1 MWIYWLK
8 YKYAVGSFQHNYF
21 YANYTCYLA
30 SFDIGHMFKKHNLK
44 RKYCIS
50 KIKWVHD
57 HISKKDSLLPQTS
70 YPSSSAHFLVI
81 IVNLAVQIFTIF
93 LGMSVEIVY
102 SKEFHSHDGFIHQW
116 LSFGFLHHNGRTIE
130 KELRVSTD
138 YWILAI
144 ICFKLFGKDTGL
156 EFTYRSERIFTPR
169 TTPPCFQIV
178 LAKLQEV
185 VAKCSGV
192 AHFAMIIIS
201 YKGIVCILLLL
212 KFGLWSNAN
221 NSHFL
226 RPILPSMDFFYDE
239 RLNISSYFWTKL
251 LWINKNF
258 NHLMT
263 KDYSKIIKE
272 KYHYIG
278 NNTNSLNEDNPDCPI
293 NLIIIIKNFI
303 LLKIHP

>member
-1 MWIYWLK
+1 
-8 YKYAVGSFQHNYF
+8 
-21 YANYTCYLA
+21 
-30 SFDIGHMFKKHNLK
+30 
-44 RKYCIS
+44 
-50 KIKWVHD
+50 
-57 HISKKDSLLPQTS
+57 
-70 YPSSSAHFLVI
+70 
-81 IVNLAVQIFTIF
+81 
-93 LGMSVEIVY
+93 MSVEIVD

-212 KFGLWSNAN
+212 KLGLWSNAN

-226 RPILPSMDFFYDE
+226 SPILPSMNFFYDE
-239 RLNISSYFWTKL
+239 RFNISSYFLTKL
-251 LWINKNF
+251 IWINKIF

-263 KDYSKIIKE
+263 KDYCKKKTKKIVKQWGKIKSFDLFVFARSKFLWNQLLTLWFISF
-272 KYHYIG
+272 KY
-278 NNTNSLNEDNPDCPI
+278 LK
-293 NLIIIIKNFI
+293 LIIRKSPTFAFVSIITKNS
-303 LLKIHP
+303 